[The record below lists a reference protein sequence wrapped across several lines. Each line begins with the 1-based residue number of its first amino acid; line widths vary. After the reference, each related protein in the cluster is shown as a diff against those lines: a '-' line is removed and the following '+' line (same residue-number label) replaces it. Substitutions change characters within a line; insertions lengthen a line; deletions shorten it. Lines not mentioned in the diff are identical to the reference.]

1 MKIKQMLRFG
11 LFAVG
16 FLLTC
21 SGFAQMPMDA
31 KVYVC
36 TDKNGVVTLQNLG
49 ARANCKT
56 HVVRVYLNSVVK
68 VRYPSTGMPDPQP
81 AAGALMAGTK
91 VAPIIQ
97 KGRDDARIKI
107 LLNELAHAQERLM
120 ALKTES
126 ENSGSARLN
135 PDLKSQLS
143 LNQANVDS
151 LKREISSAR
160 GTAEEPWVSV
170 LQ

>member
-1 MKIKQMLRFG
+1 MKIKRISHLG
-11 LFAVG
+11 LFALG
-16 FLLTC
+16 LLL
-21 SGFAQMPMDA
+21 SYKGFAQVPIDA

-36 TDKNGVVTLQNLG
+36 TDKNGAVTLQNVG

-56 HVVRVYLNSVVK
+56 HVVRVDMNSTPK
-68 VRYPSTGMPDPQP
+68 ARFSLSGMPDPQP
-81 AAGALMAGTK
+81 ANGAVMAGTK
-91 VAPIIQ
+91 VMPNVQ
-97 KGRDDARIKI
+97 RGRDDARVRI
-107 LLNELAHAQERLM
+107 LLNELAKTQERLV

-126 ENSGSARLN
+126 SNSGSARLN

>member
-1 MKIKQMLRFG
+1 MKIKQMLCLG
-11 LFAVG
+11 LFTLSL
-16 FLLTC
+16 LLTHY
-21 SGFAQMPMDA
+21 SFAQMPIDA

-36 TDKNGVVTLQNLG
+36 TDKKGAVTLQNLG
-49 ARANCKT
+49 ARADCKT
-56 HVVRVYLNSVVK
+56 RIVRVYMNSASK
-68 VRYPSTGMPDPQP
+68 VSYFQSGMPDPRP
-81 AAGALMAGTK
+81 AAGALMAGSK
-91 VAPIIQ
+91 VAPAVQ

-107 LLNELAHAQERLM
+107 LLNELAQTQERLV

-126 ENSGSARLN
+126 ANSGSARFN

-143 LNQANVDS
+143 LTQANVDS

-160 GTAEEPWVSV
+160 GTTEEPFVFV